1 MVAGNPLHSHWSPN
15 EPVPLPE
22 YPRPQMT
29 RPGWINLNGWW
40 QYAIQ
45 GLNEPVPQEW
55 QGSILVPY
63 PLESQLSGVQ
73 KPLLPDQK
81 LWYFRSF
88 ADPRK
93 FLFNKNTNV
102 ENQRVLLHFGAVDHE
117 SEIWVN
123 GNHIGG
129 HIGGYLPFS
138 LDITN
143 ALISGQ
149 NEILVS
155 VLDPGEKGLQQRGKQ
170 VLDPKEIWY
179 TSVSGIWQTVW
190 LEGVTTCHISR
201 LKLTPDLDKSVLVVE
216 AEIAGVTGDEKIYL
230 EAEASF
236 DGVPVATSSGLAG
249 SPLNLS
255 IPKPV
260 LWSPAQPALYD
271 LQIHLIRD
279 GNTIDNV
286 GSYFAMRKF
295 GLQKDATGHLRFALN
310 GEPLF
315 LYGPLDQGYHCDGLY
330 TPASDEALLF
340 DIDYARRIGCNLIRK
355 HVKVEPLRWYYHCDR
370 LGMIVWQD
378 MPNGGKIDGLAVAL
392 ATQVFG
398 FHRKDTHR
406 LGRFGRS
413 DETNRKQFMAELKG
427 LIDLLYNSACVVT
440 WVPFNESWGQFQAN
454 QVAEWVKA
462 YDPTRLVEHASGWFD
477 QGGGDIQSRHIYFKK
492 LRKPKADGRVFLLSE
507 IGGYSLKISGH
518 VWNEAM
524 KFGYRFY
531 DNPEELTDAYRSLL
545 EKELKPLISQG
556 LAGAIYTQTA
566 DVEIE
571 INGFLTYDRQVEKMD
586 AGILQGL
593 HQSLMENNF

>member
-1 MVAGNPLHSHWSPN
+1 VTGDPLHSRWSPN
-15 EPVPLPE
+15 EPIPLPE

-29 RPGWINLNGWW
+29 RLAWINLNGWW

-55 QGSILVPY
+55 QGSIRVPY

-81 LWYFRSF
+81 LWYFRTF
-88 ADPRK
+88 ADPRQD
-93 FLFNKNTNV
+93 LFDKNADSG
-102 ENQRVLLHFGAVDHE
+102 NQQVLLHFGAVDHE

-123 GNHIGG
+123 GSLIGG
-129 HIGGYLPFS
+129 HMGGFLPFS

-143 ALISGQ
+143 TLISGQ
-149 NEILVS
+149 NEILIS

-170 VLDPKEIWY
+170 VKKPQGIWY

-190 LEGVTTCHISR
+190 LEGVTTRHISR

-216 AEIAGVTGDEKIYL
+216 AEIAGVIGEEKVSM
-230 EAEASF
+230 EAEALF
-236 DGVPVATSSGLAG
+236 EGVSVATSSGLVG
-249 SPLNLS
+249 SPLVLY

-260 LWSPAQPALYD
+260 LWSPSQPALYD
-271 LQIHLIRD
+271 LQIRLIQD
-279 GNTIDNV
+279 GNTIDKV
-286 GSYFAMRKF
+286 SSYFAMRKF
-295 GLQKDATGHLRFALN
+295 GLQKDADGHLRFALN

-315 LYGPLDQGYHCDGLY
+315 LYGPLDQGYHWDGLY

-340 DIDYARRIGCNLIRK
+340 DIEYARRIGCNLIRK
-355 HVKVEPLRWYYHCDR
+355 HVKIEPLRWYYHCDR
-370 LGMIVWQD
+370 SGMIVWQD
-378 MPNGGKIDGLAVAL
+378 MPNGGKIDGLTVAL
-392 ATQVFG
+392 ATQTLG
-398 FHRKDTHR
+398 FHRRDTYQ

-413 DETNRKQFMAELKG
+413 DETNRTQFMAELKG
-427 LIDLLYNSACVVT
+427 LIDLLYNTACVVT

-454 QVAEWVKA
+454 QVADWVKA
-462 YDPTRLVEHASGWFD
+462 YDHTRLVEHASGWFD

-492 LRKPKADGRVFLLSE
+492 LRKPKADGRAFMLSE
-507 IGGYSLKISGH
+507 IGGYSLKIPGH
-518 VWNEAM
+518 MWNEDK

-531 DNPEELTDAYRSLL
+531 NSPEDLTEGYKLLL
-545 EKELKPLISQG
+545 EKELKPLIPQG
-556 LAGAIYTQTA
+556 LAGAIFTQTT

-586 AGILQGL
+586 AGILLGL
-593 HQSLMENNF
+593 HQTLTGNNS